1 MTNKE
6 REKSTLDIL
15 IDDHWKYVKGIL
27 TNSSNGSDASEIEY
41 HYKTAFRHGY
51 KHGFEEG
58 N

>member
-1 MTNKE
+1 MDE
-6 REKSTLDIL
+6 EKL
-15 IDDHWKYVKGIL
+15 IDDHWKYVEGIL
-27 TNSSNGSDASEIEY
+27 KERATGEVLMREIEY